1 MMHPHLDKN
10 KVTIAWVSMSVVF
23 LGTIMYPISYE
34 YMRRESD
41 RKTPMIIYRDAPQP
55 VTALPIVPAVETP
68 AAAITAPVEE
78 PAGEAFVPF
87 TRDLRKG
94 DRGADVKR
102 LQEYLNTHGFIIA
115 ETGVGS
121 PGHETELFGF
131 GTEAALKKFQE
142 ANADIILAPYGL
154 TTGTG
159 IFGATTRALMNS

>member
-55 VTALPIVPAVETP
+55 VTTLPVVPIVEAP
-68 AAAITAPVEE
+68 AAAVTTPVEE
-78 PAGEAFVPF
+78 STGEAFAPF

-102 LQEYLNTHGFIIA
+102 LQEYLNTHGFLVAQNGPGSIGN
-115 ETGVGS
+115 ET
-121 PGHETELFGF
+121 TKFG
-131 GTEAALKKFQE
+131 ALTKSALIKFQI
-142 ANADIILAPYGL
+142 ANKISPAVGF
-154 TTGTG
+154 
-159 IFGATTRALMNS
+159 FGPVTRGVVNGN